1 MAILDHYGVIGVHI
15 RKARPADWEACL
27 ALDHTNVTEHAL
39 RMQER
44 ERDESIAITFQTVRL
59 PRPLKTRYPRQDQA
73 LTAGWERCDLF
84 LVAQSNRETCGYVT
98 AQALAGHG
106 IAWIQDLVVAPEW
119 RRRKLGTDL
128 LRRATDWALQK
139 RLRRLVIEVQT
150 SNHPGICFCRSQG
163 LTFCGF
169 NDQHWPTQ
177 DIAVLYGQNLR

>member
-1 MAILDHYGVIGVHI
+1 MATLGDLGVIVVHI
-15 RKARPADWEACL
+15 RKARPTDWEACI
-27 ALDHTNVTEHAL
+27 ALDHTSVTEYAL

-44 ERDESIAITFQTVRL
+44 ERDEGIAITFESVRL
-59 PRPLKTRYPRQDQA
+59 PRPLKIRYPRQDEA

-84 LVAQSNRETCGYVT
+84 LVVQSGLETCGYVT
-98 AQALAGHG
+98 AQALDGHG
-106 IAWIQDLVVAPEW
+106 IAWVHDLVVAPEW

-128 LRRATDWALQK
+128 LRRAADWARQK

-150 SNHPGICFCRSQG
+150 KNHPGICFCRSQG

-169 NDQHWPTQ
+169 NDQHWRTQ